1 MKLKPKTIKSIHTW
15 LGSRGIKFFRG
26 IKEKHG
32 RINAVYMEEGIPHPV
47 HFREG
52 MQVRNFLRTL
62 DECKDWDA
70 HKLDDNWVSVIEEVL
85 KDE

>member
-1 MKLKPKTIKSIHTW
+1 MTSESIKLIRAW
-15 LGSRGIKFFRG
+15 LGVMGIRFFVNVKR
-26 IKEKHG
+26 EHG
-32 RINAVYMEEGIPHPV
+32 RIDAIWMEDGIPHPV

-52 MQVRNFLRTL
+52 MRVRNFLRTL

-70 HKLDDNWVSVIEEVL
+70 DKLDDNWVPIIEEVL